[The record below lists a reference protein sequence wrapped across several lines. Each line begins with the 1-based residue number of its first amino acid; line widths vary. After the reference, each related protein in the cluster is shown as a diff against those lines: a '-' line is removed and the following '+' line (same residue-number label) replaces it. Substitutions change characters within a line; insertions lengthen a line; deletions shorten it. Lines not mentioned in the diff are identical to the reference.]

1 MRNFKVKVTVSKLEM
16 IEPAVP
22 LGNMKTNTA
31 SEVVKHRKNAANSHC
46 SLKSDILPPRP
57 TQYRSTTRS
66 FEVPVEQCRRLAAAA
81 AVVDE
86 HDDDPD
92 NAAVAPVN

>member
-46 SLKSDILPPRP
+46 SLKSDLLPPRP
-57 TQYRSTTRS
+57 TQYRSTTHS
-66 FEVPVEQCRRLAAAA
+66 FEAPGKQGRRLSA
-81 AVVDE
+81 AVVVE